1 MIRQIDENIL
11 QDCLHVIQNSFMT
24 VAVDFGLT
32 KENCPTNGAFI
43 TLEKLKNDFVKGQL
57 MFAKY
62 TEEKIAGFMQ
72 LLKQDDNTF
81 ELEKLAVLPEF
92 RHRGYGKELLAFA
105 KSKASDLGAKKITI
119 GIIEEN
125 LRLKNWYEANG
136 FVHRGTKVFPHLPF
150 TVGFMECVL

>member
-1 MIRQIDENIL
+1 
-11 QDCLHVIQNSFMT
+11 MT

-32 KENCPTNGAFI
+32 KENCPTNGAFV
-43 TLEKLKNDFVKGQL
+43 TLDMLHNDFAGGNL
-57 MFAKY
+57 MFAKFASG
-62 TEEKIAGFMQ
+62 KIIGFAE
-72 LLKQDDNTF
+72 LSKQDIETY
-81 ELEKLAVLPEF
+81 ELKKLAVLPEF

-150 TVGFMECVL
+150 TVGFMEFVL